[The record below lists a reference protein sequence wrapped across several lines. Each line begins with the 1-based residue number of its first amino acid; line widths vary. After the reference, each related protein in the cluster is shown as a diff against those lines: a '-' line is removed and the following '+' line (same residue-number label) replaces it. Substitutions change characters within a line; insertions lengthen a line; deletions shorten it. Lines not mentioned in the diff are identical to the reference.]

1 MGMKAPRGWAAD
13 DWALTKEDEV
23 VIEATGN
30 AIAVVRVL
38 SSSSHFLRQRCVPI
52 SLRRLTFDEETGDA
66 FVRARQIVRACTIAG
81 LTKERLAPSETSVD
95 DPLQAESPH

>member
-1 MGMKAPRGWAAD
+1 MTRSGLEGFGRT
-13 DWALTKEDEV
+13 LTKEDEV

-30 AIAVVRVL
+30 AIAEVRVL

-66 FVRARQIVRACTIAG
+66 FVRARQYR
-81 LTKERLAPSETSVD
+81 
-95 DPLQAESPH
+95 